1 MRKALVLLLG
11 LLLSAAALWA
21 SPQAEEQSLKILG
34 QVDESVTEYVL
45 EQLAEEYP
53 DVIVEFLQ
61 VDLSDGSTMT
71 MDAMIAAGTPPDVY
85 VDYMGRASKYIDP
98 AFALDLSPYI
108 DASEFI
114 PGTLGPVTRDGAIL
128 GIPMPG
134 GAQAMVINLKI
145 LDAIGESDFDF
156 DNWTVDEF
164 LMLAEKVKAE
174 TDAYATYLFAG
185 NQSGDY
191 LWFNWLASFGGR
203 LYESGD
209 YSETAIDSPAGLQ
222 FFTALGYLVRE
233 GLAPAE
239 SAVLTDD
246 DYALEWAKGNV
257 FAGAWFPAWVKPYF
271 DAVTKQ
277 GLGGADFE
285 YKFVEFPRAAGV
297 DTVPCAGSMPGV
309 VVHRSDSEAQNDLA
323 AAAAVL
329 FTDANSQLIVAG
341 NMGGYPNR
349 TAVDYTFTDPHW
361 DAISKIVAENGML
374 DLGLAMPKFSE
385 IRVQSVPFLQALYTG
400 KATPAETLEG
410 YVAAV
415 NKVLAR

>member
-21 SPQAEEQSLKILG
+21 SPQAEERSLTILG
-34 QVDESVTEYVL
+34 QADEDVTAYVL
-45 EQLAEEYP
+45 EQLAEQYP
-53 DVIVEFLQ
+53 DVKVEFLQ

-85 VDYMGRASKYIDP
+85 VDYMGRTSKYIDP

-114 PGTLGPVTRDGAIL
+114 PGTLGPVTRDGKIL

-164 LMLAEKVKAE
+164 LYLAEKVKAE

-203 LYESGD
+203 LYNPGD
-209 YSETAIDSPAGLQ
+209 YSRTAINTEAGLQ
-222 FFTALGYLVRE
+222 FFTFLQHLVRE

-239 SAVLTDD
+239 AAVLTDD
-246 DYALEWAKGNV
+246 DYALEWAKGKV

-285 YKFVEFPRAAGV
+285 YTFVEFPRIGGV
-297 DTVPCAGSMPGV
+297 GMVPAAGSMAGV
-309 VVHRSDSEAQNDLA
+309 VVHRNEEASQNELA
-323 AAAAVL
+323 ARAAVL
-329 FTDANSQLIVAG
+329 FTDETSQLIIAEHQ
-341 NMGGYPNR
+341 GGYPNR
-349 TAVDYTFTDPHW
+349 ISVDYTFTDPHW
-361 DAISKIVAENGML
+361 DAIGKIVAENGML
-374 DLGLAMPKFSE
+374 DLGIAMPKFSE
-385 IRVQSVPFLQALYTG
+385 IRVQSVPFLQALYTD
-400 KATPAETLEG
+400 KMTPQEALDG
-410 YVAAV
+410 YVKAV
-415 NKVLAR
+415 NTVLAR